1 MYFTSY
7 VDNATIYYFFDVQV
21 KVVSHIKNTNSVV
34 FFLSFKIP
42 PQPLSLYPV
51 ISRLYEDE

>member
-21 KVVSHIKNTNSVV
+21 KVVSLIKNTNSIVL
-34 FFLSFKIP
+34 FLSFKIHATS
-42 PQPLSLYPV
+42 LSLYPV
-51 ISRLYEDE
+51 ISRLCEDE